1 MDILGGDV
9 FDDELHESEEG
20 QDIDII
26 LNKSRGDVFVEAD
39 QFNGKLGVIA
49 DECC

>member
-1 MDILGGDV
+1 MDILGVDV

-20 QDIDII
+20 QDICII
-26 LNKSRGDVFVEAD
+26 LKKSRGNVFVEAD
-39 QFNGKLGVIA
+39 QFDGKLGVVA